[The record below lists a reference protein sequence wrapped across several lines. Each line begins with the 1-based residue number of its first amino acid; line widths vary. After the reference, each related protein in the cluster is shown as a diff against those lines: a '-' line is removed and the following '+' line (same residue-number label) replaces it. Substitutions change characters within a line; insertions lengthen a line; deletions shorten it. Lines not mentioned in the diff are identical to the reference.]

1 MSERKGDGGSKTLE
15 GDGQRRVEGAT
26 RILNEAA
33 ARGGWLD

>member
-26 RILNEAA
+26 RMK
-33 ARGGWLD
+33 